1 MITMIQQSVLD
12 SQTSIQ
18 AELDR
23 LTYSSYLLTLDPAKA
38 LSAVSAAIDGSLE
51 KLTPHSD
58 LQRRAVELS
67 LRQLQSEVAW
77 DREGSPYDLV
87 FNTDLGLACSTRF
100 TSFEEDMNGNPILLL
115 DSGSRVAFVLHH
127 VLGYNIEESA
137 LLAEM
142 EEKGFRMQLRS
153 AYVELASHKLRY
165 DAHFTDVSGQCALV

>member
-1 MITMIQQSVLD
+1 MIQQSVLD
-12 SQTSIQ
+12 SQTRIQ
-18 AELDR
+18 VELDR

-58 LQRRAVELS
+58 LQRRTVELS
-67 LRQLQSEVAW
+67 LHQLQRESGIAW
-77 DREGSPYDLV
+77 DREGLPCDLV
-87 FNTDLGLACSTRF
+87 LNTDLGLACSKGF
-100 TSFEEDMNGNPILLL
+100 TSFEEDMNGNPILSL